1 MKSIISYFIKFPLA
15 VNLVMVLIFVFGLVS
30 LSGIQR
36 NFFPN
41 FPNYNIYV
49 DVLYPGASPE
59 EIEEGATLK
68 IEEEVKGISNMER
81 VTSVSSENSGKV
93 TIEMERGTDM
103 DKALTDVKNAVEKI
117 ASFPTGVESV
127 VAYKHDNV
135 NFAVNFTVTPK
146 GDQSVS
152 LKYLKQEA
160 QKMEHDLLKIQGIS
174 KVDLA
179 GYPEEEIGVLL
190 DEEAMEAY
198 NLTFQEVSMAV
209 SAANLIMTGG
219 TIKDG
224 EEEFFIR
231 MRNKSYESM
240 GLEDIVVRHTA
251 AGGVIRLSDV
261 ATIKDQW
268 EDTPSKVM
276 YNGKPAFLVII
287 NTTFE
292 EDVVQASDIVK
303 EYIADY
309 NARQDVLEAALNKD
323 MSIILQQR
331 IDLLVDNGLMGIILV
346 LIFLSLFLNP
356 RIAFWVAVGIPF
368 SMMGM
373 FILIPATSVTIN
385 MMSLFAMIL
394 VLGILVDDAIVVAEN
409 IYRHWQMGKPP
420 VKAAIDGTLEVSPA
434 VVSGVITTMLAF
446 SAFMFVDAT
455 MGDMFSEVAI
465 IVISILFV
473 SLIEG
478 LIILPAHVAHSKAL
492 KQGEKTAWQK
502 YMGWAERGL
511 LKFRDKVYVPI
522 FRKSIEYKSVTFAI
536 FTAMFIISIGMVA
549 NRIVGSTFFPEVEG
563 DDFTIELTMPRGME
577 EAVTQQYLDKIMHA
591 IWEVNDEL
599 RDAQPGQQDMV
610 QDVFQRFLS
619 SGSQASMQIT
629 LLDAEQRN
637 GAASDV
643 IQRIRDK
650 VGDIP
655 GAEGLTY
662 ESFSPFGKAVAIS
675 LVGDDNEVLQQAKED
690 LKIGLRAMPEL
701 TDISDIT
708 PIGNREFEI
717 ELKEKAHYLGVT
729 VQEVISQIRDGFF
742 GREAQRLQRG
752 KDEVKV
758 WVKYPEENRRDL
770 GQLEDMKIRLAD
782 GSAYPLSELATIKM
796 VNGVA
801 NIRHLEY
808 DREVQLQAN
817 QVDPKASLPDIMK
830 KMQKEVLQPILAKY
844 PGVTADFDGQQ
855 REMVKTV
862 NSIKFVLPIVLVLMF
877 AMVVLTLRSVSQS
890 VLVYAMIPLAFI
902 GVVFGHWFHGF
913 SVSMMSGM
921 GMIALVGVMIND
933 GLVLINAMNINL
945 KEGMPYK
952 EALIEAGISRFR
964 PIILTTLTTVVGMA
978 PMVFETS
985 LQAQFLIPV
994 ALSLAYGMILATTTT
1009 LLLLPAMLLVVN
1021 QLKVKIASLREGRTV
1036 SNEEVESAI
1045 KEMEYEYED

>member
-323 MSIILQQR
+323 MSTILQQR

-563 DDFTIELTMPRGME
+563 DDFTIELTMPRGTE

-830 KMQKEVLQPILAKY
+830 KMQKEVLQPILAQY

-964 PIILTTLTTVVGMA
+964 PIMLTTLTTVVGMA

>member
-1 MKSIISYFIKFPLA
+1 MA